1 MATPFSCKH
10 MRGVKNDM
18 GKYLVKRILR
28 GILSIIAVVA
38 IVMMLVYALVLIL
51 VMLAT
56 NNDQVKTLAG
66 RIIPRRKGGAKN
78 G

>member
-1 MATPFSCKH
+1 

-38 IVMMLVYALVLIL
+38 IVMMLVYALVDRDRIF
-51 VMLAT
+51 AADGQFT
-56 NNDQVKTLAG
+56 KTANNDRVTYMYQD
-66 RIIPRRKGGAKN
+66 RKSTRLNSSHMA
-78 G
+78 

>member
-1 MATPFSCKH
+1 

-38 IVMMLVYALVLIL
+38 IVMMLVYALVDRDRIF
-51 VMLAT
+51 AEI
-56 NNDQVKTLAG
+56 G
-66 RIIPRRKGGAKN
+66 RAHV
-78 G
+78 

>member
-38 IVMMLVYALVLIL
+38 IVMMLVYALVDRDRIF
-51 VMLAT
+51 AADGQFT
-56 NNDQVKTLAG
+56 KTANNDRVTYMYQ
-66 RIIPRRKGGAKN
+66 R
-78 G
+78 